1 MFPGVELSNKMILE
15 SIYESIDIGIHVS
28 SFISDNGITRQIKE
42 VIYYEYTSNM
52 EIKQYVIYTNNEGI
66 KELPESLQNKLQIT
80 PKKVGRK
87 KKC

>member
-28 SFISDNGITRQIKE
+28 SNITDNGITRQINE

-52 EIKQYVIYTNNEGI
+52 ETKQYVIYTSNEGI
-66 KELPESLQNKLQIT
+66 KQIPESLQKKLSFT